1 MYNTDRPNRDDLPS
15 TRQLLKSTASAAAIA
30 AVLLVTCILPAE
42 YGIDP
47 TGIGQML
54 GLKSMGEIKQQL
66 HAEAAADALP
76 AVETTMVDSTSV
88 PSITT
93 ADSTA
98 TTDNTA
104 NTNDGALQSHQMTVT
119 LQPNQ
124 AAEIKL
130 SMSKGTQVDYQWTTQ
145 GGGVNFDTH
154 GDMLNAPK
162 DFYHGYGKGVNQTE
176 DAGQLTAAFD
186 GKHGWFWRNRGKQ
199 AVTVTLTT
207 RGAYDEIKRVF

>member
-1 MYNTDRPNRDDLPS
+1 MYNTDRPNREDLPS

-66 HAEAAADALP
+66 HAEAEADALP
-76 AVETTMVDSTSV
+76 AVETTVVDSTTA

-98 TTDNTA
+98 TTDSAA
-104 NTNDGALQSHQMTVT
+104 NTNESALQSHQMTVT

-162 DFYHGYGKGVNQTE
+162 DFYHGYGKGVNQTA

-207 RGAYDEIKRVF
+207 SGAYDEIKRVF

>member
-66 HAEAAADALP
+66 HAEAGAPHAI
-76 AVETTMVDSTSV
+76 ETTIVDSTTV

-93 ADSTA
+93 DNAASTSDA
-98 TTDNTA
+98 
-104 NTNDGALQSHQMTVT
+104 ALQSHQMTVT

-162 DFYHGYGKGVNQTE
+162 DFYHGYGKGVNQIE

-199 AVTVTLTT
+199 VVTVTLTT

>member
-1 MYNTDRPNRDDLPS
+1 MYNTDRPNHDDLPS

-66 HAEAAADALP
+66 HAEAGAPP
-76 AVETTMVDSTSV
+76 AIETTMVESSSA

-93 ADSTA
+93 ADTV
-98 TTDNTA
+98 TTDNA
-104 NTNDGALQSHQMTVT
+104 ASTNDAALQSHQMTVT

-199 AVTVTLTT
+199 AVTVTLKTS
-207 RGAYDEIKRVF
+207 GAYNEIKRVF

>member
-66 HAEAAADALP
+66 HAEAEADALP
-76 AVETTMVDSTSV
+76 AVETTMVDNTTV

-93 ADSTA
+93 E
-98 TTDNTA
+98 NTA

-199 AVTVTLTT
+199 AVTVTLKTS
-207 RGAYDEIKRVF
+207 GAYNEIKRVF

>member
-1 MYNTDRPNRDDLPS
+1 VYNTDRPDRDDLPS

-104 NTNDGALQSHQMTVT
+104 NTNEGTLQSHQMTVT

>member
-15 TRQLLKSTASAAAIA
+15 TRQLLKSTGSAAAIA

-66 HAEAAADALP
+66 HADAGAPP
-76 AVETTMVDSTSV
+76 AVETTTADSST

-93 ADSTA
+93 ADST
-98 TTDNTA
+98 TT
-104 NTNDGALQSHQMTVT
+104 TNDTVSTNAGSLQSHQMTVT

-199 AVTVTLTT
+199 AVTVTLKTS
-207 RGAYDEIKRVF
+207 GAYDEIKRVF